1 MSQKRDTLY
10 VGILVITI
18 ILLPLFLRNDYYL
31 SVLVIIG
38 LNTILVLGL
47 NLLMGYAGQI
57 SLGHAAFY
65 GLGAYTSGILTRGIT
80 VFGET
85 YQFNPILAAVIA
97 LILVT
102 MVALIVGIPALRL
115 RGYNLAMATL
125 GFGIVVY
132 ILFKELKGLTDGPS
146 GMVGIPNLSAFGF
159 TFDTDLKYY
168 FLVWVFVVLILI
180 ISRNIVNSRVG
191 RALRAIHTSEVA
203 ASTLGVDIQR
213 YKLMIFIISAIFSS
227 VAGSLY
233 AHFINFV
240 SPSSFGFHFSIILV
254 TMVVIGGMASIWG
267 SIFGASVLTLMPEF
281 LTVFEDYDIIIYGLI
296 LMLIMIFMPEGM
308 TRGVVDRIKGKLAR

>member
-1 MSQKRDTLY
+1 MSHKRDTIY
-10 VGILVITI
+10 VGILVIAVL
-18 ILLPLFLRNDYYL
+18 LLPLFLRNDYYL

-57 SLGHAAFY
+57 SLGHAAFF
-65 GLGAYTSGILTRGIT
+65 GLGAYTSGILTRGIA
-80 VFGET
+80 VLGES
-85 YQFNPILAAVIA
+85 YQFHPVTAAILAIV
-97 LILVT
+97 LVT
-102 MVALIVGIPALRL
+102 IVALAVGIPALRL

-132 ILFKELKGLTDGPS
+132 ILFKEVKVLTDGPS
-146 GMVGIPNLSAFGF
+146 GMRGIPDLTAFGF

-168 FLVWVFVVLILI
+168 FLVWAFVVLILV

-213 YKLMIFIISAIFSS
+213 YKLMVFIISAIYSS
-227 VAGSLY
+227 IAGSLY

-240 SPSSFGFHFSIILV
+240 GPSSFGFHFSIILV

-267 SIFGASVLTLMPEF
+267 SIFGASVLTLMPEV

-296 LMLIMIFMPEGM
+296 LMLIMIFMPEGL
-308 TRGVVDRIKGKLAR
+308 TRGVVDRIKGRMAR